1 MSKQLTLAAVLDDLI
16 AQKQLPN
23 EAPAEIA
30 KTLNVSLEQASTPW
44 FVSALIAVSA
54 WLSVIPFLAFIVLS
68 HLVEE
73 PISAIILGLI
83 LLINTVILHN
93 SKGHILFL
101 DQLALALNLTG
112 QVLLTIGIAAESKDL
127 VTVCLAILL
136 MEMLLIKM
144 YSDHILRFLSVLIAT
159 AAALVLIYD
168 LKLYLGIHILILLIA
183 IGAIWYWIAEASHLT
198 DKVMASLHQPLAY
211 AFIIALQIILIPSSI
226 LPNSQLISAVTWW
239 YSSFSLT
246 ILLLALEYYILRSN
260 NITFSIKTY
269 IIFAGTLLIGLLLY
283 QSPGIIASI
292 IVLILGFQRGNRLLI
307 GLAIFFLSIFLI
319 SYYYYLDITLLM
331 KSISL
336 MSAGLVLLGL
346 RFILKRAFPLS
357 EGGQ

>member
-1 MSKQLTLAAVLDDLI
+1 MSKQLTLGTVLDDLI
-16 AQKQLPN
+16 AQKQLSN

-30 KTLNVSLEQASTPW
+30 KTLSVSLEQVSTPW

-54 WLSVIPFLAFIVLS
+54 WLSVIPFLAFIFLS

-73 PISAIILGLI
+73 PISAIIVGFV
-83 LLINTVILHN
+83 LLIGSVILHN

-101 DQLALALNLTG
+101 DQLSLALNLTG
-112 QVLLTIGIAAESKDL
+112 QVLLIVGIASENKDV
-127 VTVCLAILL
+127 VTVCLAILF
-136 MEMLLIKM
+136 MEMLLIQM

-159 AAALVLIYD
+159 VAVLVLIYD
-168 LKLYLGIHILILLIA
+168 FKLYQGIHILIVLIA
-183 IGAIWYWIAEASHLT
+183 MGAVWFWIREASHLT

-211 AFIIALQIILIPSSI
+211 AFIIALQMILLLSI
-226 LPNSQLISAVTWW
+226 LPNSKFIPPVTWW
-239 YSSFSLT
+239 HSSFSLT

-260 NITFSIKTY
+260 NITTFSMNTY
-269 IIFAGTLLIGLLLY
+269 TILAGTLLVALLLY
-283 QSPGIIASI
+283 QSPGIIASL
-292 IVLILGFQRGNRLLI
+292 IVLVLGLQRGNRVLI
-307 GLAIFFLSIFLI
+307 GLALVFLSIFLI
-319 SYYYYLDITLLM
+319 AYYYYLDITLLM

-346 RFILKRAFPLS
+346 RFMLKHILPLS